1 MNLIDIGIILIILMG
16 GVIGF
21 KQGAIRKLISIIGA
35 ILVLVLSYKL
45 KNYISPYLYRNL
57 PFVGF
62 LLGKI
67 KGAQIVNIILYEL
80 IAFSII
86 AGVLGIIY
94 NVLLRVTGILE
105 NILKATVILSIP
117 SKIIGFF
124 IGLIEE
130 YIWVFVILVILS
142 LPAIDFEMI
151 KDSKVANF
159 ILNNSPILTKTSE
172 ETLTIYNGI
181 YDIIKSDG
189 EISNAEVNK
198 RSLILM
204 LDNKMITVES
214 IDILIEKNKIELKET
229 QFLDKYREEE

>member
-1 MNLIDIGIILIILMG
+1 MNIIDIAIILIILMG

-21 KQGAIRKLISIIGA
+21 KQGAIRKIIGIIGA

-45 KNYISPYLYRNL
+45 KNYISPILYRNL

-67 KGAQIVNIILYEL
+67 KGAQIINIIVYEL
-80 IAFSII
+80 LAFSII
-86 AGVLGIIY
+86 AGILGLIY
-94 NVLLRVTGILE
+94 NILLKVTGIIE
-105 NILKATVILSIP
+105 NILKATIILSIP

-130 YIWVFVILVILS
+130 YIWVFVALVVLS
-142 LPAIDFEMI
+142 LPAINFNML

-159 ILNNSPILTKTSE
+159 ILNNSPVLTKASE
-172 ETLTIYNGI
+172 ETLTVYNGI

-198 RSLILM
+198 KSLILM

-214 IDILIEKNKIELKET
+214 VDILLEKNKIELKEIG
-229 QFLDKYREEE
+229 FLDKYR

>member
-1 MNLIDIGIILIILMG
+1 MNIIDIVIIFIILMG

-21 KQGAIRKLISIIGA
+21 KHGAVRKIVSLVGA
-35 ILVLVLSYKL
+35 VLVLVLSFKL
-45 KNYISPYLYRNL
+45 KNVISPILYRNL

-67 KGAQIVNIILYEL
+67 KGAQIINIIIYEL

-86 AGVLGIIY
+86 AGVLGLIY
-94 NVLLRVTGILE
+94 NILVKITGIFE

-130 YIWVFVILVILS
+130 YIWVFVALVVLS
-142 LPAIDFEMI
+142 LPAIDFQMI
-151 KDSKVANF
+151 NDSKVANF
-159 ILNNSPILTKTSE
+159 ILNNSPILTKASE
-172 ETLTIYNGI
+172 KTLTVYNGI

-214 IDILIEKNKIELKET
+214 IDILIEKNKVELKET
-229 QFLDKYREEE
+229 QFLDKYRGDD

>member
-1 MNLIDIGIILIILMG
+1 MNIVDMGIILIILMG

-21 KQGAIRKLISIIGA
+21 KQGAIRKIVSIVGA
-35 ILVLVLSYKL
+35 ILVLILSYKL
-45 KNYISPYLYRNL
+45 KNYISPVLYRNL

-67 KGAQIVNIILYEL
+67 KGAQIINIIVYEL

-86 AGVLGIIY
+86 AGVLGLIY
-94 NVLLRVTGILE
+94 NLLVKITGIFE

-117 SKIIGFF
+117 SKIIGFL

-130 YIWVFVILVILS
+130 YIWVFVVLVILS
-142 LPAIDFEMI
+142 LPAINLKII

-159 ILNNSPILTKTSE
+159 ILNNSPVLTKASE
-172 ETLTIYNGI
+172 ETLTVYNGI

-198 RSLILM
+198 KSLILM

-214 IDILIEKNKIELKET
+214 IDILLEKNKIELKET
-229 QFLDKYREEE
+229 QFLDKYRKED

>member
-1 MNLIDIGIILIILMG
+1 MNLIDIAIMLIILMG
-16 GVIGF
+16 GFIGF
-21 KQGAIRKLISIIGA
+21 KQGAIRKIVSIVGF

-67 KGAQIVNIILYEL
+67 KGAQIINIIVYEL

-86 AGVLGIIY
+86 AGVLGLIY
-94 NVLLRVTGILE
+94 NILLKITGIFE

-130 YIWVFVILVILS
+130 YIWVFVFLVVLS
-142 LPAIDFEMI
+142 LPAINFKMI
-151 KDSKVANF
+151 KDSKVADF
-159 ILNNSPILTKTSE
+159 ILNNSPILTSAVD
-172 ETLTIYNGI
+172 ETLTVYNGI

-189 EISNAEVNK
+189 ELSNAEVNK
-198 RSLILM
+198 RALILM

-214 IDILIEKNKIELKET
+214 VDILVEKNKVELKET
-229 QFLDKYREEE
+229 QFLDKYREED

>member
-1 MNLIDIGIILIILMG
+1 MNLVDIGIILIILMG
-16 GVIGF
+16 GFIGF
-21 KQGAIRKLISIIGA
+21 KQGAIRKIVSIIGF
-35 ILVLVLSYKL
+35 IIVLVLSYKL
-45 KNYISPYLYRNL
+45 KNVISPILYRNL

-94 NVLLRVTGILE
+94 NILVKITGIFE

-130 YIWVFVILVILS
+130 YIWVFVALVVLS
-142 LPAIDFEMI
+142 LPAINFKMI
-151 KDSKVANF
+151 KDSNLANF
-159 ILNNSPILTKTSE
+159 ILNNSPVLTKASE
-172 ETLTIYNGI
+172 KTLTVYNGI

-214 IDILIEKNKIELKET
+214 VDILVEKNKIELKET
-229 QFLDKYREEE
+229 QFLDKYRKED

>member
-1 MNLIDIGIILIILMG
+1 MNIIDIAIILIILMG

-21 KQGAIRKLISIIGA
+21 KQGAIRKIVSIIGA
-35 ILVLVLSYKL
+35 ILVLVISFKL

-86 AGVLGIIY
+86 AGLLGLIY
-94 NVLLRVTGILE
+94 NILLKITGIFE

-117 SKIIGFF
+117 SKIIGFI

-130 YIWVFVILVILS
+130 YIWVFVALVVLS
-142 LPAIDFEMI
+142 LPAINFKMI
-151 KDSKVANF
+151 KDSNVANF
-159 ILNNSPILTKTSE
+159 ILNNSPILTKGAE
-172 ETLTIYNGI
+172 KTLTVYNGI

-214 IDILIEKNKIELKET
+214 IDILIEKNKIELKEIS
-229 QFLDKYREEE
+229 FLDKYREEE